1 MPRATSPLPFLVRPV
16 PEPRARPH
24 RDRIWDLS
32 PNLHCSVVGTCLT
45 FGEIRQLFVKLDE
58 PDARS
63 ASDHALHGR
72 AVLAAGRRDLAGKL
86 LNKALDSKHAPHLK
100 RYAQAKSA
108 NEVLAL
114 WRSDFERG
122 DIPGAYWAALTHPAA
137 DRTVV
142 RTVFEEVHM
151 LSHRVGRSNRADLAR
166 LSELETAL
174 DAGAEKAARQEE
186 RLRRAAD
193 EKTALVRR
201 LEELESD
208 RRAPAAVPAAVDAG
222 VREDAVQTAAAERA
236 RNAALSAKLVELGR
250 SLEAGQK
257 AAAALE
263 RRNAELAAEVA
274 ALERALAALS
284 EPATAEPALETLSG
298 LTLLYVGGRPR
309 LVDHVRQWAARHGA
323 LVLDHDGGIEQAT
336 SLLAGLVARANAAFV
351 PVDCV
356 SHLAMAQVK
365 RLCRDADKPFV
376 PLRSASVGTFIAAA
390 AALADGIGGA
400 AERRA

>member
-122 DIPGAYWAALTHPAA
+122 DIPGAYSGGAHPSGRRP
-137 DRTVV
+137 DRRPHGV
-142 RTVFEEVHM
+142 RGGAHAVAPRRTLEP
-151 LSHRVGRSNRADLAR
+151 GRSR
-166 LSELETAL
+166 T
-174 DAGAEKAARQEE
+174 
-186 RLRRAAD
+186 
-193 EKTALVRR
+193 
-201 LEELESD
+201 
-208 RRAPAAVPAAVDAG
+208 
-222 VREDAVQTAAAERA
+222 AERA
-236 RNAALSAKLVELGR
+236 
-250 SLEAGQK
+250 
-257 AAAALE
+257 
-263 RRNAELAAEVA
+263 
-274 ALERALAALS
+274 
-284 EPATAEPALETLSG
+284 
-298 LTLLYVGGRPR
+298 
-309 LVDHVRQWAARHGA
+309 
-323 LVLDHDGGIEQAT
+323 
-336 SLLAGLVARANAAFV
+336 
-351 PVDCV
+351 
-356 SHLAMAQVK
+356 
-365 RLCRDADKPFV
+365 
-376 PLRSASVGTFIAAA
+376 
-390 AALADGIGGA
+390 
-400 AERRA
+400 